1 MCSYFKTQDTDLGF
15 ATNHGNSMIIILR
28 LFVAIW
34 CLSIAVS
41 MIWTQVVYIYM
52 SNLTLAENKIAETK
66 FVFKMRIVSKLVNKS
81 WKLQENFLPAICHY
95 SSKNSTFK
103 IRNVGYWNN
112 KRLIKIE
119 ERIFLFKI
127 RIVGL
132 EFCWYMKVCFNL
144 NYFY

>member
-1 MCSYFKTQDTDLGF
+1 MFLFQDSR
-15 ATNHGNSMIIILR
+15 HRLR
-28 LFVAIW
+28 ICNKSRKLHENFPPAI
-34 CLSIAVS
+34 CRYLVSIH
-41 MIWTQVVYIYM
+41 WRLYNTQVVYIYM

-81 WKLQENFLPAICHY
+81 WKLQENFPPAICHY

-103 IRNVGYWNN
+103 IRNVEYWNN

>member
-52 SNLTLAENKIAETK
+52 SNLTVAENKIEETK
-66 FVFKMRIVSKLVNKS
+66 FVFKMRIVSKLV
-81 WKLQENFLPAICHY
+81 
-95 SSKNSTFK
+95 SKTQA
-103 IRNVGYWNN
+103 
-112 KRLIKIE
+112 
-119 ERIFLFKI
+119 
-127 RIVGL
+127 
-132 EFCWYMKVCFNL
+132 
-144 NYFY
+144 